1 MNLST
6 SQTTAAQAPCQA
18 PCQAPNLAHWE
29 TLAQVEVAPFASQ
42 IDQQARVPAQVISA
56 LRQAGAFASG
66 FTGGFAAGATAAPAA
81 DPADALA
88 AALDH
93 GHMHQALGAA
103 SASVQGVLNVH
114 HMGGS
119 ALAKWSSKAQ
129 KSHWMPKL
137 LSGEICCAIA
147 MTEPE
152 VGSDISAVQTQ
163 ARPVTGG
170 YELTG
175 QKAWITC
182 GDFADLFVVIARTEA
197 GPTAFLLPKQTP
209 GLRIDPI
216 DGMLGCRGYMMANLH
231 LEAAFLPEDHLL
243 GRPGF
248 GASHVAVTGL
258 EAGRLNLAWGCVGL
272 AEAACQLALRRAKTR
287 QQFGAAIGDFQLV
300 QQLLARM
307 ATDIHAARLMCQ
319 SASSAR
325 ALRQMD
331 AAKQATMAKYFASQM
346 VGRVTRDAQQIFGAE
361 GIGGNSPMALYY
373 RDSRIM
379 EVIEGTTQVLESLI
393 ARLALSE
400 VALS

>member
-1 MNLST
+1 MT
-6 SQTTAAQAPCQA
+6 VQTTP
-18 PCQAPNLAHWE
+18 AHTRWDS
-29 TLAQVEVAPFASQ
+29 LAQEVIAPLAAQ
-42 IDQQARVPAQVISA
+42 IDQDARVPQQVIMA

-66 FTGGFAAGATAAPAA
+66 FPGGPATDQAE
-81 DPADALA
+81 ALSA
-88 AALDH
+88 SLDH
-93 GHMHQALGAA
+93 GQMHQALGAA

-129 KSHWMPKL
+129 RSQWMPRV

-163 ARPVTGG
+163 ARPVSGG

-175 QKAWITC
+175 QKSWITC
-182 GDFADLFVVIARTEA
+182 GDFADLFVLIAKTEA
-197 GPTAFLLPKQTP
+197 GPTAFLLPRQTK
-209 GLRIDPI
+209 GLRIAPI
-216 DGMLGCRGYMMANLH
+216 EGLMGCRGYMMANLH
-231 LEAAFLPEDHLL
+231 LEAAYLPEDHLL

-272 AEAACQLALRRAKTR
+272 ADAAYRLALRRAKTR
-287 QQFGAAIGDFQLV
+287 QQFGKPIGDFQLV
-300 QQLLARM
+300 QQMLARM

-319 SASSAR
+319 SAATAR

-331 AAKQATMAKYFASQM
+331 SAKQATMAKYFASQM

-361 GIGGNSPMALYY
+361 GIGPNTPMALFH

-379 EVIEGTTQVLESLI
+379 EVIEGTTQVLESMI
-393 ARLALSE
+393 ARLSLSE
-400 VALS
+400 VHLS

>member
-1 MNLST
+1 MNLLSNHADP
-6 SQTTAAQAPCQA
+6 SQT
-18 PCQAPNLAHWE
+18 NWD
-29 TLAQVEVAPFASQ
+29 TLAQDAVAPFAHQ
-42 IDQQARVPAQVISA
+42 IDRDARVPSQVISA
-56 LRQAGAFASG
+56 LREAGAFASG
-66 FTGGFAAGATAAPAA
+66 FPGPTAVSPSAELPPPLTAA
-81 DPADALA
+81 LN
-88 AALDH
+88 H

-129 KSHWMPKL
+129 KSHWIPRL
-137 LSGEICCAIA
+137 RSGEICCAIA

-152 VGSDISAVQTQ
+152 VGSDISAVQTR
-163 ARPVTGG
+163 ATPVTGG
-170 YELTG
+170 YVLSG
-175 QKAWITC
+175 KKAWITC
-182 GDFADLFVVIARTEA
+182 GDFADLFVLIASTEA
-197 GPTAFLLPKQTP
+197 GPTAFLLPKETK
-209 GLRIDPI
+209 GLWIEPI
-216 DGMLGCRGYMMANLH
+216 EGMLGCRGYMMANLH

-272 AEAACQLALRRAKTR
+272 AEAACKLALQRAKTR

-307 ATDIHAARLMCQ
+307 TTDIHAARLLCQ

-346 VGRVTRDAQQIFGAE
+346 VGRVTHDAQQIFGAE
-361 GIGGNSPMALYY
+361 GIGPNTPMALYY
-373 RDSRIM
+373 RDARIM
-379 EVIEGTTQVLESLI
+379 EVIEGTTQVLESMI

-400 VALS
+400 VQVS